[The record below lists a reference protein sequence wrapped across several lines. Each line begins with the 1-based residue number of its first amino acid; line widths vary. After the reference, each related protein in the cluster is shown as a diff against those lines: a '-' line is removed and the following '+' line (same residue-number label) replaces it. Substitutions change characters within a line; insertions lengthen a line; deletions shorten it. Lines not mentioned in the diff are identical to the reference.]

1 MNILNDTIITL
12 SEEEHEILAMY
23 MARLDNAENHS
34 VHFCNDDLTSILG
47 DNFTAQRIHQCL
59 TKLMSTVVS
68 SNNNT
73 IAMATLFDSAR
84 VYRDDDEQLC
94 MDLTCTPTAH
104 TYFFSDKKNQA
115 ECKE

>member
-1 MNILNDTIITL
+1 MNILNDTLITL
-12 SEEEHEILAMY
+12 SEEGYEILAMY

-34 VHFCNDDLTSILG
+34 VHFGNDDLISIFG
-47 DNFTAQRIHQCL
+47 TDFTGQDIHQCMK
-59 TKLMSTVVS
+59 KLMSTVVS

-73 IAMATLFDSAR
+73 IAMATLFDSAK

-104 TYFFSDKKNQA
+104 TYFFSNINNQA
-115 ECKE
+115 KSIQ